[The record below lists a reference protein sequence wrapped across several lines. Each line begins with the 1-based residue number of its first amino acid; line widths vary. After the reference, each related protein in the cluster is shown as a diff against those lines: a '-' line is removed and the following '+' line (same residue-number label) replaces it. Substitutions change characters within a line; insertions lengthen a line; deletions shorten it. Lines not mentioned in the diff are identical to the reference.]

1 MAIELFSPRNSVGV
15 FRGFTQGGLE
25 FHADVVLPYRP
36 EFQRTPMHGQFI
48 LVQLETRN
56 EAVLGRISSFSSE
69 GRLSHGAGEEFSI
82 RAVTEERQIPEDLR
96 EQYLRYRVNIRV
108 LGVIRVNGGGVTFV
122 ASHRRLPHVGS
133 AVAFPG
139 DDILRFIVG
148 HEGEGAPLGHY
159 ALGEYVYADG
169 VPNLSPPDWMQL
181 LSPEVIVR
189 FAVENMVS
197 RRSFCFARAGFG
209 KSNLTKLLFSTLYER
224 IPTIRKGRRDVP
236 VGTVIFDPDGEYF
249 WPDDRGRPG
258 LCDVPHLAD
267 KLVVFTNRK
276 NSSRYYQ
283 SFVADGIRLDIR
295 RLKPADVIAIALTPD
310 RQEQQNVRKLRSL
323 SQGRWEELVDL
334 VFQKGNQLALSEIS
348 RLLDLDSNKQDAEAI
363 AARSNMTAIVRMLHD
378 PASRMMDLLIQALS
392 EGRICVVDVSQ
403 MRGTQS
409 MILAGL
415 ILRRIFDRNQ
425 DQFTE
430 AEPQTI
436 PTIAVVE
443 EAQSVLS
450 DNTGASEPF
459 IAWVKEGRKYDL
471 GAMLITQQPGSISHE
486 ILSQGDNWFVFHL
499 LAAGDLVTLKKA
511 NAHFSDDILSAL
523 LNEPIP
529 GHGVYWSSVQGKS
542 FPISVRVRLF
552 EEMYPMQD
560 ENRTRAAAETWALRL
575 GAVSYRPASVTGAI
589 VPADNPFQQVSDQ
602 YVKEPDSSGFA
613 PAPDLLRDTEGAAIE
628 SFRNDAELQKKLAS
642 EEGVPWGELNTYFEA
657 LLPAEWDD
665 LRERAYRFVAQAMTE
680 LYGPQE
686 SGWEAYRNEKR
697 SPTKGGKYPMYVR
710 VIQK

>member
-1 MAIELFSPRNSVGV
+1 
-15 FRGFTQGGLE
+15 
-25 FHADVVLPYRP
+25 
-36 EFQRTPMHGQFI
+36 
-48 LVQLETRN
+48 
-56 EAVLGRISSFSSE
+56 
-69 GRLSHGAGEEFSI
+69 
-82 RAVTEERQIPEDLR
+82 
-96 EQYLRYRVNIRV
+96 
-108 LGVIRVNGGGVTFV
+108 
-122 ASHRRLPHVGS
+122 
-133 AVAFPG
+133 
-139 DDILRFIVG
+139 
-148 HEGEGAPLGHY
+148 
-159 ALGEYVYADG
+159 
-169 VPNLSPPDWMQL
+169 
-181 LSPEVIVR
+181 
-189 FAVENMVS
+189 
-197 RRSFCFARAGFG
+197 
-209 KSNLTKLLFSTLYER
+209 
-224 IPTIRKGRRDVP
+224 
-236 VGTVIFDPDGEYF
+236 
-249 WPDDRGRPG
+249 
-258 LCDVPHLAD
+258 
-267 KLVVFTNRK
+267 
-276 NSSRYYQ
+276 
-283 SFVADGIRLDIR
+283 
-295 RLKPADVIAIALTPD
+295 
-310 RQEQQNVRKLRSL
+310 
-323 SQGRWEELVDL
+323 
-334 VFQKGNQLALSEIS
+334 
-348 RLLDLDSNKQDAEAI
+348 
-363 AARSNMTAIVRMLHD
+363 MTAIVRMLHD

>member
-48 LVQLETRN
+48 LVQLETRD

-69 GRLSHGAGEEFSI
+69 GRLSYGSGEEFSI

-108 LGVIRVNGGGVTFV
+108 LGVIRVNGGSVTFV

-133 AVAFPG
+133 AVAFPS

-148 HEGEGAPLGHY
+148 HAGDGAALGHY

-169 VPNLSPPDWMQL
+169 VPDLTPPNWMQL

-224 IPTIRKGRRDVP
+224 IPTIRKGRREVP

-267 KLVVFTNRK
+267 KLVVFTNRR

-295 RLKPADVIAIALTPD
+295 RLKPGDVIAIALTPD

-334 VFQKGNQLALSEIS
+334 VFQKGNQLALTEIS
-348 RLLDLDSNKQDAEAI
+348 RLLDLDANKQDAEAI

-552 EEMYPMQD
+552 EEMYAMQD
-560 ENRTRAAAETWALRL
+560 ESRTRPAAETWALRR
-575 GAVSYRPASVTGAI
+575 GTVSYRPVSDTGAM
-589 VPADNPFQQVSDQ
+589 VTADNPLQQASDQ
-602 YVKEPDSSGFA
+602 YVEEPDSSGFA
-613 PAPDLLRDTEGAAIE
+613 PAPDLLRDTEGVAIE
-628 SFRNDAELQKKLAS
+628 TFRNDDELQKKLAS
-642 EEGVPWGELNTYFEA
+642 EEGVPWGELNTYFEG

-665 LRERAYRFVAQAMTE
+665 LRERAYRFVAKAMTE

-697 SPTKGGKYPMYVR
+697 SPTKSGKYPMYVR
-710 VIQK
+710 VIPK